1 MPDSSL
7 GSRKAVSPTGSMFSY
22 AKEPSWIEALS

>member
-1 MPDSSL
+1 MPDSSASL
-7 GSRKAVSPTGSMFSY
+7 AIESPTGSMFSY